1 MRTRGIV
8 AVATTIVF
16 WSAGNLIVRDSP
28 LTGPQIAFWRYLI
41 AGVGYAILHR
51 RLIGPLTWRDA
62 RRSLP
67 TALAITIEIVVFFIA
82 LKETTV
88 ANATVIGALMP
99 LLLFGVAARRFSERI
114 PAGVV
119 AATLLAL
126 LGVAAVVFGADAA
139 TWNPRGD
146 LLAVLALGLFAAYF
160 ALAKAAREQVS
171 SFTLQTHTLLLG
183 TPLLLG
189 LTIVDSGGLHV
200 PVGAEWMHV
209 FGLIL
214 FPTTGHLLINWAH
227 AHVSLTLTSM
237 MTLGVPV
244 LSTLGAAVFFD
255 ESLGPVQLAGVAL
268 VLTIL
273 SSAIL
278 ETGRLRRVESEA
290 MPVSTG

>member
-1 MRTRGIV
+1 MRTRGIT
-8 AVATTIVF
+8 AVATAIVF

-41 AGVGYAILHR
+41 AGLGYAVLHR

-67 TALAITIEIVVFFIA
+67 TALAITIEIVVFFVA

-119 AATLLAL
+119 VATMLAL
-126 LGVAAVVFGADAA
+126 VGVAAVVFGADAA

-160 ALAKAAREQVS
+160 ALAKAAREHVS
-171 SFTLQTHTLLLG
+171 SFTLQAHTLLLG
-183 TPLLLG
+183 TPLLLAV
-189 LTIVDSGGLHV
+189 TVIDSGGLHV
-200 PVGAEWMHV
+200 PVGAEWLHV

-227 AHVSLTLTSM
+227 AHVSLTLTSL

-244 LSTLGAAVFFD
+244 LSSVGAALFFA
-255 ESLGPVQLAGVAL
+255 EHLGPVQMAGVAVVL
-268 VLTIL
+268 VIL
-273 SSAIL
+273 CYAIV
-278 ETGRLRRVESEA
+278 ETGRLRRAELAPLPAS
-290 MPVSTG
+290 SN